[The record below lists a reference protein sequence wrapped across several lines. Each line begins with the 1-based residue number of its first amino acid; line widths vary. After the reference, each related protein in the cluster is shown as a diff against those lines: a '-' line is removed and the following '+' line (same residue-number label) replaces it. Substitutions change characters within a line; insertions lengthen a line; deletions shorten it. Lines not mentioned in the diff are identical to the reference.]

1 MTTITVRIADNLY
14 QQAESLAAERGESV
28 ESLVQEFVEEYLE
41 QLEDGRVVREIEAR
55 IATGE
60 EEVSDW
66 ADFEAELDALEVNDR
81 LSA

>member
-1 MTTITVRIADNLY
+1 MTTITVKIADSLY

-28 ESLVQEFVEEYLE
+28 ELLVQELVAEYLE
-41 QLEDGRVVREIEAR
+41 QLEDVRVVREIEAR

-60 EEVSDW
+60 EEVSNW

>member
-1 MTTITVRIADNLY
+1 MTTITVRIADSLY

-66 ADFEAELDALEVNDR
+66 ADFEAELDALEVND
-81 LSA
+81 